1 MRTASFKNPG
11 PGQYK
16 SSSFVD
22 KYAAP
27 KFGFGSSKREKDY
40 LGLSKLS
47 KSSVG
52 GPGPGS
58 YKIPSSVGKTPQY
71 ALPNRNLKYAYI

>member
-1 MRTASFKNPG
+1 MKTAGYTNPG

-16 SSSFVD
+16 SISFVD

-40 LGLSKLS
+40 LGLAKKS
-47 KSSVG
+47 KSSVT

-58 YKIPSSVGKTPQY
+58 YRIPAQIGKTSQF
-71 ALPNRNLKYAYI
+71 ALPNRN